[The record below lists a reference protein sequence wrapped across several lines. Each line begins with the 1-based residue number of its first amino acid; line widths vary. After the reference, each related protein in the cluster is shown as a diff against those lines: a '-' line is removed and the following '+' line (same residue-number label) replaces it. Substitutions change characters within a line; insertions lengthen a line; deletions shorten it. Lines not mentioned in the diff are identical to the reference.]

1 MSSNKKVQEQH
12 RTKWLWQVFLVI
24 VTVITLWGL
33 PSVVKQDAGSHNLL
47 SRMFSTTIVHAETGD
62 DDTDDGDTD
71 NSGDSNNDEFAKAA
85 SVLSSKISKG
95 EKSDVIKNKADTSS
109 GNLWSYFGPKSGFF
123 GLTSKSSYSTSYSNM
138 EGLFDADSDKK
149 TTKSQRQASK
159 NLSGATSFAYMLNQT
174 GLDHSFGAGF
184 GNSALTAMGRFGGG
198 ALLIVAYLASSLV
211 QALFKFMFGVLDAF
225 NVFKWMRNVG
235 AAPDFIKPVARMF
248 NNLYKWSQGM
258 GLVGMSLVLG
268 VMIFAAIMG
277 IRGMRNR
284 GQSTAQG
291 LGQAIIGLIE
301 RAFVIVGLP
310 LMLAVGFSSVISM
323 GRTMYSQMDQAS
335 PASYA
340 IYSNMIDFKGWVEGS
355 RLALPDRAKLSIPAE
370 RSAKSVPIIFHKQ
383 VLAINASG
391 AGRKN
396 AQDLYNGLYYGT
408 GSEKDHSPAV
418 NKTGNGKD
426 KGLAPTPFNMLLNW
440 TTGDSYTAADWASYV
455 QTHYKRGKLSDGL
468 AYNKKKVSIGKKVE
482 KGELLQDGN
491 LTINKNGNLKAP
503 GSARGLDNQDRSKP
517 GSEYGALSTMGM
529 YNYLSST
536 FNPGGFAWTDVT
548 SLSSKFTSPEH
559 YSIGLTGRGATAMG
573 NYVLMFGMI
582 LAVAMFGG
590 ICLLMTIDGLF
601 VSMPKMFAYMTLSG
615 FGSLKSGL
623 KLVIVFADFTINVLG
638 GGIFYLIGTDLL
650 VALSN
655 SGDSL
660 FGGQYVT
667 GTGTIVANWLPG
679 NVGNLHGVTEGALNS
694 VAYGGYNAAIGIL
707 LVWVALKLIKQR
719 NAILQIVTE
728 GSKSLLDII
737 SGASVDGNGPSN
749 APITNNA
756 GSTGGSSFGGNS
768 YTNGAPGLAS
778 SDADEGF
785 GSSLGDGSDGANGA
799 DGGLLS
805 SNGGLL
811 GDGSDGGNGAD
822 GKDAKAEG
830 KGGEGKAGDG
840 KNGDGTDG
848 SGKDGE
854 QGNAA
859 QNGSNDGL
867 AERRAEMGD
876 GFGAQAGNGSD
887 AEANSSQYD
896 AMNDDDRDVS
906 GDEVMNDNGLTDDQD
921 AMNAQDGNQYSM
933 LNDAA
938 GDESS
943 QDLAGD
949 EVMGDDVA
957 GAQVGQEDAMNQE
970 LDGDDVAGDQLDG
983 DAVTDENGVQQALDG
998 DQYNNMTDDDRDVS
1012 GDEVMNDASN
1022 VQDNDTMK
1030 ADSGNQYNAMSS
1042 ESPEGDPQAQ
1052 AAAGPGNPLHGP
1064 SDTHQSIAE
1073 ENKQDMQ
1080 QNSRDYSQSVHN
1092 QQVASQGR
1100 TMNHQQQSNLAQSQH
1115 NAASAS
1121 RQMGRQN
1128 MAQGAKTMA
1137 SSVKNLARTGDAV
1150 GSAKMAAQGGSQMR
1164 QGHTESSLGKQ
1175 LSGAPDR
1182 ATKRAATQAYNSNV
1196 RTMGAKAARAQYQK
1210 DIAPRSGAP
1219 KFTSAQQATSSIK
1232 TASANYQQA
1241 SRNLQRTKPGT
1252 QAYAAALTSQR
1263 AASANLSQ
1271 VKNSARA
1278 FSQTQ
1283 QAPKELFKQQAN
1295 PDNTPRLNQAGAR
1308 SALTSLNKGYAEY
1321 SQAKAS
1327 GDEDQIRAAG
1337 KNLVNLR
1344 NTASGYGLSKK
1355 YTSSPAAITG
1365 GLKLLNDQAAQAAKG
1380 SFSQD

>member
-24 VTVITLWGL
+24 VTVITLLGL
-33 PSVVKQDAGSHNLL
+33 PSVVKQDSGSHNLL
-47 SRMFSTTIVHAETGD
+47 SRMFSTTIVHAD
-62 DDTDDGDTD
+62 D
-71 NSGDSNNDEFAKAA
+71 DSNNDIFAKQNKD
-85 SVLSSKISKG
+85 LSKNIKG
-95 EKSDVIKNKADTSS
+95 GSDAPLIKNKADVRA
-109 GNLWSYFGPKSGFF
+109 GNLWSYFGPSSGFF
-123 GLTSKSSYSTSYSNM
+123 GLTSKSSYSTSYDNLDDVFGSKGKNKS
-138 EGLFDADSDKK
+138 DADNQI
-149 TTKSQRQASK
+149 T
-159 NLSGATSFAYMLNQT
+159 GATSFAYMLTQT
-174 GLDHSFGAGF
+174 GLDHSSGAGF
-184 GNSALTAMGRFGGG
+184 GNAALISMGRFAGG
-198 ALLIVAYLASSLV
+198 AVLILCYLVSALV
-211 QALFKFMFGVLDAF
+211 TALFKVTFNVLDF
-225 NVFKWMRNVG
+225 LNIFKWLRNAS
-235 AAPDFIKPVARMF
+235 AAPAFIRPVAEMF
-248 NNLYKWSQGM
+248 SNLYKWSQGM

-277 IRGMRNR
+277 IRGMKNR

-301 RAFVIVGLP
+301 RAFIIVGLP

-323 GRTMYSQMDQAS
+323 GKDMYSHLDQTS
-335 PASYA
+335 PANYA
-340 IYSNMIDFKGWVEGS
+340 IYSNMIDFKGWTEAS
-355 RLALPDRAKLSIPAE
+355 RLGLTSKAGLSLPSE
-370 RSAKSVPIIFHKQ
+370 RSSKKVPIIYHNQ
-383 VLAINASG
+383 VLALNAFG
-391 AGRKN
+391 AGRSN
-396 AQDLYNGLYYGT
+396 AQETYNSMYKGGKT
-408 GSEKDHSPAV
+408 DHSSKLVSKSNEA
-418 NKTGNGKD
+418 
-426 KGLAPTPFNMLLNW
+426 LAPTPLSILMNW
-440 TTGDSYTAADWASYV
+440 TTSDTYTAADWASYV
-455 QTHYKRGKLSDGL
+455 QTHYSDKKLKDGL
-468 AYNKKKVSIGKKVE
+468 TYPGKDGNFKTSEANKYKKGA
-482 KGELLQDGN
+482 LLQDGS
-491 LTINKNGNLKAP
+491 LTLSGKSLSSP
-503 GSARGLDNQDRSKP
+503 GAANSKSDTSRTKP
-517 GSEYGALSTMGM
+517 GAEPGGLSTMGM

-536 FNPGGFAWTDVT
+536 FIPGGFAWTDVT

-573 NYVLMFGMI
+573 NYILMVGLI
-582 LAVAMFGG
+582 LATAIFGG

-601 VSMPKMFAYMTLSG
+601 VSLPKMFSYMTLSG
-615 FGSLKSGL
+615 FGSIKSGL
-623 KLVIVFADFTINVLG
+623 KMVIVFADFTVNLLG
-638 GGIFYLIGTDLL
+638 GGIFYLIGEELL
-650 VALSN
+650 ISISN
-655 SGDSL
+655 SSDSL
-660 FGGQYVT
+660 FGADYVR

-679 NVGNLHGVTEGALNS
+679 TMGNLHGITEGALNS
-694 VAYGGYNAAIGIL
+694 VAYGGYNAALGIL
-707 LVWVALKLIKQR
+707 LVWVALKLTKQR

-737 SGASVDGNGPSN
+737 SGASVDGSGPNN

-848 SGKDGE
+848 AGKDGE

-859 QNGSNDGL
+859 QNGSKDGL
-867 AERRAEMGD
+867 DERRAEMGD
-876 GFGAQAGNGSD
+876 GFGAQAGDGSD

-896 AMNDDDRDVS
+896 AMTDDDRDVS
-906 GDEVMNDNGLTDDQD
+906 GDEIMNDNGLTDDQD
-921 AMNAQDGNQYSM
+921 AMNAQDGNQYST

-957 GAQVGQEDAMNQE
+957 GAQIGQEDAMNQE
-970 LDGDDVAGDQLDG
+970 LDGDQVDG

-1030 ADSGNQYNAMSS
+1030 ADSGNQYNAMSG
-1042 ESPEGDPQAQ
+1042 EGGPQAQ
-1052 AAAGPGNPLHGP
+1052 AAAGPGNPSHGP

-1100 TMNHQQQSNLAQSQH
+1100 TMNQQQRSNLAQNQR
-1115 NAASAS
+1115 NAAGAS

-1164 QGHTESSLGKQ
+1164 QGHTEASIGKQ
-1175 LSGAPDR
+1175 LSGGPDR
-1182 ATKRAATQAYNSNV
+1182 ATKRAATRAYNSNV

-1210 DIAPRSGAP
+1210 DIAPRSGGP

-1232 TASANYQQA
+1232 TANANYQQA

-1252 QAYAAALTSQR
+1252 QAYAAALTTQR